1 MEEDQL
7 GVLDLSSFPLLS
19 FISHSVSH
27 VKALFVPHHS
37 AWGLDVVVR
46 FLNVLLNFVLLGAVQ
61 LHRIG
66 RRQSNSTVVLLVVHL
81 GGVSISI
88 IQL

>member
-7 GVLDLSSFPLLS
+7 GVLDLSSFPLLT
-19 FISHSVSH
+19 FIPHSVSH

-61 LHRIG
+61 LHRISAG
-66 RRQSNSTVVLLVVHL
+66 ASPIPRLYCWLYTSVA
-81 GGVSISI
+81 
-88 IQL
+88 